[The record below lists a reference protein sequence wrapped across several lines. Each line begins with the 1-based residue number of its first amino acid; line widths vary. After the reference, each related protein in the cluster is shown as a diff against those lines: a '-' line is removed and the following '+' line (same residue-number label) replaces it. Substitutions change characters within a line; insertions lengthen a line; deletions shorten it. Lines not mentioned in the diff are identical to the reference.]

1 MSVRMAQQFSLFA
14 APDPASQ
21 SEPEKASARQK
32 SSHSFD
38 PETLPIPP
46 KLGIPTRS
54 FGTSSW
60 VYPGWDGG
68 VYRSVKAYGAS
79 SRFSDLCLAEYAR
92 NSLFRSAGADNMY
105 YVRPS
110 QRRKLLQKYA
120 SQLRHLP
127 EKVELCPKVFHEL
140 SVSRYTPQQQAEWR
154 LLDEINPHFLDP
166 RLFLEEVAQPLCD
179 ELGELLGPLIL
190 ELQENDIHEADFCRL
205 LDHFLQQVRKQFSG
219 PLSVELRT
227 ESHFTS
233 RYLSVLATHG
243 VSHVLN
249 SWTKMP
255 SIGQQFALLQQSQAK
270 WPFYLLRALLPQ
282 GVRYAEASKWAP
294 YDRLRVRADSVRK
307 DMLQV
312 LRSLKVEEKAYV
324 LVNNHLEGHAPT
336 TVAEIQHELFS
347 TDSL

>member
-1 MSVRMAQQFSLFA
+1 MRANCWSL
-14 APDPASQ
+14 PDLA
-21 SEPEKASARQK
+21 
-32 SSHSFD
+32 HS
-38 PETLPIPP
+38 
-46 KLGIPTRS
+46 
-54 FGTSSW
+54 
-60 VYPGWDGG
+60 
-68 VYRSVKAYGAS
+68 
-79 SRFSDLCLAEYAR
+79 
-92 NSLFRSAGADNMY
+92 
-105 YVRPS
+105 PS
-110 QRRKLLQKYA
+110 IWL
-120 SQLRHLP
+120 
-127 EKVELCPKVFHEL
+127 
-140 SVSRYTPQQQAEWR
+140 T
-154 LLDEINPHFLDP
+154 I
-166 RLFLEEVAQPLCD
+166 VAFIL
-179 ELGELLGPLIL
+179 LLGPLIL

-294 YDRLRVRADSVRK
+294 YDRLQQRATDARN
-307 DMLQV
+307 DILTV
-312 LRSLKVEEKAYV
+312 LRSLPIEQRAYV

-336 TVAEIQHELFS
+336 TIAELQAALY
-347 TDSL
+347 